1 MTSFG
6 LDKSKLSVFKKIKKE
21 ILSEIKPSSKQDVQE
36 KKIVDTIIKKIN
48 NTPGKHKKAIL
59 AGSFARGTNLKDS
72 KDFDIFVLYPPET
85 LQTEFVEEGLT
96 LGKQV
101 FKGNFWE
108 KAYSQHPHIRG
119 IIDGYKIE
127 VVPAY
132 DILDLK
138 NMISAVDRTPH
149 HQKYM
154 QTNLSGK
161 QKDEVRL
168 LKYFLRKINCYGS
181 DAQYEGFAGYLCELL
196 VIYYKDFL
204 GVLQA
209 VSNWSMPVKLAVV
222 GEQHQFLDNYNDSL
236 VVIDP
241 VDDNRN
247 VGAAVSQTT
256 ISKFIVASRK
266 FLENPSIDFFKKRVV
281 RQLTYHQLVGVIES
295 VPMVVVQINVK
306 DMLKDIVWSKV
317 KSLNKKLV
325 SFIENNDFSVLRSEI
340 YYTEN
345 NDYAYVF
352 LMLNNLE
359 TPSLK
364 KQEGPFVSD
373 IVSADNFIN
382 NSRGLFGPYVKE
394 DRLFII
400 KHTQRTNIKQILQEF
415 PFSNFNLETNIFVDK
430 EIRQLYLKQTDVSE
444 HFSWFLLKKEEFLM

>member
-6 LDKSKLSVFKKIKKE
+6 LDKSKVSEFKKTKKE
-21 ILSEIKPSSKQDVQE
+21 ILSEIKPSTKQLAQE
-36 KKIVDTIIKKIN
+36 KKIVDNIIKKIN
-48 NTPGKHKKAIL
+48 NTSGKHKKAIL

-85 LQTEFVEEGLT
+85 LQSEFVEEGLS

-101 FKGNFWE
+101 FKGYFWE
-108 KAYSQHPHIRG
+108 KAYSQHPYIRG

-132 DILDLK
+132 DVPDLK
-138 NMISAVDRTPH
+138 DMISAVDRTPH

-154 QTNLSGK
+154 QRNLKSS
-161 QKDEVRL
+161 QKDDVRL

-181 DAQYEGFAGYLCELL
+181 DSQYEGFAGYLCELL
-196 VIYYKDFL
+196 ILYYKDFL

-209 VSNWSMPVKLAVV
+209 ASNWSLPVKLAVV
-222 GEQHQFLDNYNDSL
+222 GEQHQYLDNFNDSL

-247 VGAAVSQTT
+247 VGSAVSETT
-256 ISKFIVASRK
+256 ISKFILASRK
-266 FLENPSIDFFKKRVV
+266 FLENPTIDFFKRRVV
-281 RQLTYHQLVGVIES
+281 RQLTYHQLVGVIDS
-295 VPMVVVQINVK
+295 VPLAVIQVNVK

-345 NDYAYVF
+345 NDYVYIF

-359 TPSLK
+359 MPPLK
-364 KQEGPFVSD
+364 KQVGPFVSD
-373 IVSADNFIN
+373 IASADNFIN

-394 DRLFII
+394 GRLYII
-400 KHTQRTNIKQILQEF
+400 KHTQKTNIKQILHDF
-415 PFSNFNLETNIFVDK
+415 PFNNFSQEVTIFVDK
-430 EIRQLYLKQTDVSE
+430 EIRDLYLKHTDITNY
-444 HFSWFLLKKEEFLM
+444 FSWFLLNKEEFLM